1 MQYARWKCF
10 RGTRESQASRFVRK
24 SFFAAGKVQARVLGH
39 SELEPLTVP
48 HPIQSLT
55 PDQIRERAE
64 GAVEEIVARL
74 TKNGES

>member
-10 RGTRESQASRFVRK
+10 RGAWGAECCGLYGGFLCCS
-24 SFFAAGKVQARVLGH
+24 KVQARVLGH
-39 SELEPLTVP
+39 GDLEPLTVA

-64 GAVEEIVARL
+64 GAVEEIIARL
-74 TKNGES
+74 TKTFSER